1 MATQEWFLCH
11 VVVFFWMH
19 AQLFLALGRLHV
31 RLFGYMICNSYIEAN
46 VDCCLI
52 VFTTCAMVRASLLA
66 PRKWTEAV
74 HFGTLRHAESKPPA
88 HGPTRRDELSAV
100 THSRPKFR
108 LAMRCRGQSV
118 IHALL
123 PRAHM
128 VATTSSL
135 CLLRVLVV
143 FYVVLMAPLCL
154 LRACAGAGSAG
165 LPQ

>member
-88 HGPTRRDELSAV
+88 HGPTR
-100 THSRPKFR
+100 
-108 LAMRCRGQSV
+108 V

-135 CLLRVLVV
+135 RLLRVLVV